1 MTFQVRL
8 PNIPELAEAADAS
21 DTEGCIQCQMGSKL
35 VLFITGHCHWMCDYC
50 PLSENRREIDFMYA
64 NERRVEIGD
73 WGAVIEEGR
82 AMNATGAGI
91 TGGDP
96 VMARERVLEACR
108 VLKAEFGNDFH
119 LHMYTSIP
127 FKTEWAVEF
136 AEAGLDEIRFH
147 FLDLKAEK
155 YRETM
160 AACVESGMLTGVEIP
175 VEPDKADELMEL
187 LETMRGM
194 AVQFLNL
201 NELEITVGNHD
212 NMEVRGFNLSTEI
225 TAGAAGSSE
234 LSIRMRDRVM
244 AAAIG
249 APDSEDGKIRER
261 YPYHLKF
268 CTATYKDSGQLRRR
282 FLRRGENT
290 ISPHEILTE
299 DGTLV
304 FGVIDCVPED
314 AEGWLE
320 EIHEQTS
327 LPRRFMYFDEDNGR
341 IELPLVMAEEL
352 AEVIDEPIALVEVQ
366 PTHERM
372 EMTVVYLNGAER
384 DE

>member
-1 MTFQVRL
+1 MTFSVRL
-8 PNIPELAEAADAS
+8 PNVPNLPEPAIAE

-50 PLSENRREIDFMYA
+50 PLSENRREIDWMFA

-73 WGAVIEEGR
+73 WDAVIEEAR

-96 VMARERVLEACR
+96 VMARERVLEACKI
-108 VLKAEFGNDFH
+108 LKTEFGDIFH

-127 FKTEWAVEF
+127 FKAEWAKDF

-147 FLDLKAEK
+147 FLDLESEK
-155 YRETM
+155 YTETM

-175 VEPDKADELMEL
+175 CEPDKEIELMEL
-187 LETMRGM
+187 LETMRDM
-194 AVQFLNL
+194 PVQFLNL

-212 NMEVRGFNLSTEI
+212 NMEVRGFNLSDEI
-225 TAGAAGSSE
+225 TAGAAGSGE
-234 LSIRMRDRVM
+234 LATRMRDRVM
-244 AAAIG
+244 AASIG
-249 APDSEDGKIRER
+249 AADPEDGTVREP

-282 FLRRGENT
+282 FIRRGEHT

-299 DGTLV
+299 DGTLL
-304 FGVIDCVPED
+304 FGAIDCGQGDSESWID
-314 AEGWLE
+314 
-320 EIHEQTS
+320 EIHSETG
-327 LPRRFMYFDEDNGR
+327 LPKRFMLYDSENER
-341 IELPLVMAEEL
+341 IELPLSIAEEL
-352 AEVIDEPIALVEVQ
+352 VDEIDAPICLVEVH
-366 PTHERM
+366 PTHERL
-372 EMTVVYLNGAER
+372 EMTVVYLNR
-384 DE
+384 